1 MRERKPAASFLVFVL
16 LSPTFLPAIVLTLLS
31 VISLVRLTEMVH
43 EVNQSVSP
51 ETKLSDNVYT
61 YDFDNHQLVLA
72 GNGQTEEAAT
82 VMSM

>member
-1 MRERKPAASFLVFVL
+1 MDKFDDLE
-16 LSPTFLPAIVLTLLS
+16 
-31 VISLVRLTEMVH
+31 RLTEMVH